1 MTMRKFIAIAA
12 SYALLSAGAVLSA
25 GFAAAQTPPTTL
37 RVGLD
42 VDAGT
47 LDPRLARDTSA
58 YRATDLIYDGL
69 ISLTSDLKPV
79 PNLAVGWENPDPT
92 TWIFRLRQG
101 VKFHDGSPLTA
112 DDVVFTYQTL
122 LKPETNA
129 PLRGLFTPISAVEAV
144 DAATVKFTLSA
155 PYSPLLTYM
164 EIGIVPRKVAESG
177 GDLATRPVGTGP
189 MKLAR
194 WDRGSRIVLEAN
206 AAYWAGAPRVK
217 DMQLVVIGDN
227 SARAQAFEARN
238 LDVIQSPLSPQD
250 IKRLQANSAF
260 ASAAVSGLGVTYL
273 NFNAADPLLS
283 DAKLRGAIARLIDQ
297 KTIVDGLYQGVDQV
311 ATSVLLPSSWSYAA
325 DIRQPG
331 HDPAAARRILDELGW
346 KPGPDGIRVK
356 DGKRL
361 SLVLSTHSEDPNRVQ
376 AVELIQNGLKQAGID
391 AQIRIS
397 DWPSFSTNYV
407 QKGQHQI
414 ALLGWLNLVDP
425 DRLLYSQLASNGP
438 LNWGKYSNAEVDRQ
452 LDAGRRSLDLGARA
466 AAYRAAA
473 TQIAQDL
480 PYYILSYQGYQL
492 FHAKSLG
499 AVEVNPRGYLRN
511 VIGLERK

>member
-1 MTMRKFIAIAA
+1 MFGRRYLAA
-12 SYALLSAGAVLSA
+12 TAMVLALAATAGA
-25 GFAAAQTPPTTL
+25 QTAPTTL

-42 VDAGT
+42 VDAGS

-58 YRATDLIYDGL
+58 YRATDLLYDGL
-69 ISLTSDLKPV
+69 VSLTPDLKPV
-79 PNLAVGWENPDPT
+79 PNLAVSWQNPDPT
-92 TWIFRLRQG
+92 TWIFKLREG
-101 VKFHDGSPLTA
+101 VTFHDGSAMTA

-144 DAATVKFTLSA
+144 DATTVKFTLSA

-164 EIGIVPRKVAESG
+164 EIGIVPRKVVEAG
-177 GDLATRPVGTGP
+177 GDLGAKPVGTGP

-194 WDRGSRIVLEAN
+194 WDRGNRLVLEGN
-206 AAYWAGAPRVK
+206 AQYWAGAPRVK
-217 DMQLVVIGDN
+217 EMQLVVIGDN

-238 LDVIQSPLSPQD
+238 LDLIQSPLSPQD
-250 IKRLQANSAF
+250 IKRLRANANF
-260 ASAAVSGLGVTYL
+260 ANAVVSGLGVTYL
-273 NFNAADPLLS
+273 NFNAADPLLG
-283 DAKLRGAIARLIDQ
+283 DAKLRAAIAQLIDQ

-311 ATSVLLPSSWSYAA
+311 ATSVLLPSSWAYSP

-331 HDPAAARRILDELGW
+331 HDPAAARKALDELGW
-346 KPGPDGIRVK
+346 RPGADGIRVK

-361 SLVLSTHSEDPNRVQ
+361 SLTVATHSEDPNRVQ
-376 AVELIQNGLKQAGID
+376 AVEFIQNSLKQAGID

-438 LNWGKYSNAEVDRQ
+438 LNWGKYANAEVDRQ
-452 LDAGRRSLDLGARA
+452 LNAGRQSLDIGARTT
-466 AAYRAAA
+466 AYRAAA

-480 PYYILSYQGYQL
+480 PYYIVSYQGYQL
-492 FHAKSLG
+492 FHSKALG
-499 AVEVNPRGYLRN
+499 NVEVNPRGYLRN
-511 VIGLERK
+511 VIGLERR